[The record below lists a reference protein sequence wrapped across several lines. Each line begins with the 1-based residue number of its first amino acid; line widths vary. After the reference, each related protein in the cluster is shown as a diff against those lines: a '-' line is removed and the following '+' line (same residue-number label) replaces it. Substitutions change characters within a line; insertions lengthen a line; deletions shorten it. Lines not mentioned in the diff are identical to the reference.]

1 MLYHYIKYY
10 YHILIIHRDLQSY
23 KDERTNKNH
32 YYSHTNSLFQ
42 IRFEMAFIKTRK
54 KIVSSAIASSLSV
67 IAVNAI
73 AQDQV
78 TQLPTI
84 SQEVAAE
91 KAPSFKVDISA
102 SSKFVAPLLDTPKSV
117 SVISKQLIED
127 TQVTTLSD
135 ALRTVPGITL
145 GAGEGGNP
153 NGDRPFI
160 RGYNTESSMYVDGV
174 RNSTSQ
180 NREMFAVEQV
190 EVTKGSASAMGG
202 AGTTGGS
209 INMISKVAKKG
220 DFLEGSVGAGTDNYQ
235 RITLDSNKDFG
246 NGVAARVAVMGHK
259 NEKAGQADGA
269 EYARAGIAPS
279 ITFGLDTPTR
289 ATLGYYYLKSDDT
302 PDSGVPYSNPT
313 GYSQY
318 SGKPI
323 DVKQGIYYGWKDRD
337 FQKQENQVGTIKL
350 EHDLTDN
357 LTISNTTVY
366 NKSKNDYLWTNPDD
380 SKGNIY
386 DKTTGTLTGNVWARV
401 NSRIAD
407 TETFT
412 DQLALTGKFNTGSL
426 LHSFNLGAEY
436 SDQETDRTQY
446 IINGDNATGSASQT
460 CPSTAPA
467 GWCTS
472 VQNPNRG
479 PWTGSISTDGADLY
493 NIKSKSTSVYFLDNI
508 EFNPQW
514 LLDLGVR
521 WDKFETDSTMTYGAR
536 NSAVLGNPTA
546 NPPVLPT
553 AQVGDK
559 LKLNSDSDFFNYQA
573 GLTFKPVENGSIY
586 ASYATSANPVGVD
599 AGDGSEGIGA
609 PGRNTTE
616 EQARAMNN
624 LKPEE
629 IKTYELGT
637 KWDVL
642 NNRLNLT
649 AAIFRTEKE
658 NTRATDTDGF
668 TRNIG
673 ETRVDGIELGAN
685 GNITDKWAIAAGYT
699 YLDSEIVDDGTAT
712 NDGNQVQNVAKNSA
726 TLWTTYQVLPQFTI
740 GGGATYMDKVFGNA
754 TNTKW
759 VPSYVRYDAM
769 ARYTVNKNVDLQ
781 LNVNNLSD
789 KRYFTKAYASHY
801 ATEAEGRNAVL
812 SVNFKY

>member
-1 MLYHYIKYY
+1 
-10 YHILIIHRDLQSY
+10 
-23 KDERTNKNH
+23 
-32 YYSHTNSLFQ
+32 
-42 IRFEMAFIKTRK
+42 MAFIKTRK
-54 KIVSSAIASSLSV
+54 KIVSSAIASSLSM
-67 IAVNAI
+67 IAVNAF

-78 TQLPTI
+78 TQLETI
-84 SQEVAAE
+84 HQNIAAE
-91 KAPSFKVDISA
+91 QQSLKVDKSA
-102 SSKFVAPLLDTPKSV
+102 NAKFVAPLLDTPKSV

-160 RGYNTESSMYVDGV
+160 RGYNSESSMYIDGV
-174 RNSTSQ
+174 RNATSQ

-235 RITLDSNKDFG
+235 RITLDGNKDFG
-246 NGVAARVAVMGHK
+246 NGIAARVAVLGHK

-289 ATLGYYYLKSDDT
+289 ATLSYYYLKSDDT
-302 PDSGVPYSNPT
+302 PDSGVPYNNPFSANADPT
-313 GYSQY
+313 KDFTHLNGN
-318 SGKPI
+318 GKPI
-323 DVKQGIYYGWKDRD
+323 DVKQGVYYGWKDRD
-337 FQKQENQVGTIKL
+337 FQKQENQAGTIKL

-357 LTISNTTVY
+357 LTISNTAVY
-366 NKSKNDYLWTNPDD
+366 NNSKNDYLWTNPDD

-386 DKTTGTLTGNVWARV
+386 DKTTGALTGNVWARV
-401 NSRIAD
+401 NSRVAD

-426 LHSFNLGAEY
+426 KHSFNLGAEY

-446 IINGDNATGSASQT
+446 IIDGIDATGSTHQN
-460 CPSTAPA
+460 CPPTSPA

-479 PWTGSISTDGADLY
+479 PWTGSISTDGADQY
-493 NIKSKSTSVYFLDNI
+493 NIQSKSASVYFLDSI

-514 LLDLGVR
+514 ILDLGVR
-521 WDKFETDSTMTYGAR
+521 WDKFETDQVMTYGAK
-536 NSAVLGNPTA
+536 NTAVTGSTSSTGVFTPPTKLA
-546 NPPVLPT
+546 
-553 AQVGDK
+553 GDK
-559 LKLNSDSDFFNYQA
+559 LKLNSDADFFNYQA
-573 GLTFKPVENGSIY
+573 GLTFKPRENGSIY
-586 ASYATSANPVGVD
+586 VSYATSANPVGVD
-599 AGDGSEGIGA
+599 GGDGSEGIGA
-609 PGRNTTE
+609 PGRNTSE

-629 IKTYELGT
+629 VKTYEVGT
-637 KWDVL
+637 KWDL
-642 NNRLNLT
+642 LDEKLNLT
-649 AAIFRTEKE
+649 AAVFRTEKE
-658 NTRATDTDGF
+658 NTRAVTTDGF

-673 ETRVDGIELGAN
+673 ETRVDGIELGVN
-685 GNITDKWAIAAGYT
+685 GNITDKWAVSAGYT
-699 YLDSEIVDDGTAT
+699 YLDSELVDDGPKES
-712 NDGNQVQNVAKNSA
+712 NEGNQVQNVAKNSA
-726 TLWTTYQVLPQFTI
+726 TLWTTYQILPQLQI
-740 GGGATYMDKVFGNA
+740 GAGAAAMDKVYGNA
-754 TNTKW
+754 ANTKY
-759 VPSYVRYDAM
+759 VPGYVRYDAM
-769 ARYTVNKNVDLQ
+769 ARYNVNKNVDLQ

-801 ATEAEGRNAVL
+801 ATEAEGRSAVL